1 VVIKSRDKDTI
12 VTGQGTVDGAAQQ
25 EGAGL
30 ERGLSLGNS
39 SLLLLWE
46 PSLLQSL
53 VLSLYLDRE
62 RTRRWPADDN
72 TVATKASP
80 FTVAASAEAA
90 ATGTHV
96 TGVCNLQQL
105 VTKGSVQIAPH
116 CLCLITLIYTRFW
129 KATKALVKFV
139 EFKST
144 RQNIHFIYGMVS

>member
-62 RTRRWPADDN
+62 RTRR
-72 TVATKASP
+72 
-80 FTVAASAEAA
+80 
-90 ATGTHV
+90 
-96 TGVCNLQQL
+96 
-105 VTKGSVQIAPH
+105 
-116 CLCLITLIYTRFW
+116 
-129 KATKALVKFV
+129 
-139 EFKST
+139 
-144 RQNIHFIYGMVS
+144 